1 MSASDCPADSARWP
15 SARAAARTISVEQW
29 VLMALIALAAVI
41 RIVVIDNQS
50 LWTDEA
56 LTAYEAQLPFGAM
69 LQTVLHVE
77 TTPPL
82 YFVLIWFW
90 AKLFGNGAI
99 ALRSISVIAGIALVP
114 IAYASA
120 RELVSRRAGVLAA
133 AFVAVNPFMLWYSQE
148 ARAYMLVAALTG
160 GSFMWFVRA
169 LRNPSRRNLTWWA
182 ALSSAA
188 VMTHYFAGFVILP
201 EALWLLW
208 AQRSRTC
215 GIAVAAVGLA
225 QAAMLPFAVIDSNA
239 AHGTA
244 WIAQIAPLTRIAVT
258 VVEWGAS
265 NLYRRTTALE
275 GLLIGAALISIVLA
289 VLLLGSDR
297 RTRAGAKIAGV
308 IVAFAFGAPLVLGAI
323 GYDYFLS
330 RNLIPA
336 FVPLAVVL
344 AAVCVAPRAR
354 PLGALLAAALLAVFV
369 LTAIDVQT
377 HPYLQRANWR
387 SVARSLGPA
396 AAPRAILA
404 ADGTTADPLK
414 IYLPGVAWVQ
424 PRGRANLISE
434 IDVVGATKRL
444 RLQGPGIG
452 QVGVER
458 LEAPPTGRPVPR
470 SVAPPGSTLLTRY
483 RVANWVV
490 ARFELARPMWLSL
503 NRLATL
509 APRYFRHTPSALL
522 IFTQPRAR

>member
-1 MSASDCPADSARWP
+1 MSASDTTAHRARWP
-15 SARAAARTISVEQW
+15 SARAAVRTVSVEQW
-29 VLMALIALAAVI
+29 AILALAALAAVI
-41 RIVVIDNQS
+41 RIVLIDNQS
-50 LWTDEA
+50 FWTDEA

-69 LQTVLHVE
+69 LHTVLHVE

-90 AKLFGNGAI
+90 AKLFGNAEI
-99 ALRSISVIAGIALVP
+99 ALRSVSAIAGVALVP
-114 IAYASA
+114 IAYSSA
-120 RELVSRRAGVLAA
+120 RELVSRRAGLLAA

-148 ARAYMLVAALTG
+148 ARSYMLVAALTG
-160 GSFMWFVRA
+160 ASFMWFARA
-169 LRNPSRRNLTWWA
+169 LRDPSRQNLAWWA
-182 ALSSAA
+182 AWSSAA
-188 VMTHYFAGFVILP
+188 VMTHYFAGFVIFP

-215 GIAVAAVGLA
+215 AIAVAVVGLA

-244 WIAQIAPLTRIAVT
+244 WIAHIAPLTRIAVT
-258 VVEWGAS
+258 VVEWGGS
-265 NLYRRTTALE
+265 NLYRRTTVFG
-275 GLLIGAALISIVLA
+275 GLLVGAVLISIVLA
-289 VLLLGSDR
+289 LLLLAGDR
-297 RTRAGAKIAGV
+297 RTRAGAKVAGV
-308 IVAFAFGAPLVLGAI
+308 IAAFAFGSPLVLGAI

-336 FVPLAVVL
+336 FLPVVVVL
-344 AAVCVAPRAR
+344 AAACAAPRAR
-354 PLGALLAAALLAVFV
+354 ALGAALAAALLAVFV
-369 LTAIDVQT
+369 LATIDVQT
-377 HPYLQRANWR
+377 HPYLQRADWR
-387 SVARSLGPA
+387 GVARSLGPA
-396 AAPRAILA
+396 AAPRAVLA

-424 PRGRANLISE
+424 PRGRPTLISE

-458 LEAPPTGRPVPR
+458 VGAPSTGRPLPR

-490 ARFELARPMWLSL
+490 ARFELARPMRLSL
-503 NRLATL
+503 DQLASL

-522 IFTQPRAR
+522 IFTQHRAR